1 MAKLL
6 ASFSLETR
14 RTDVGRTHARHV
26 NPSSLLLVMNMTL
39 YFPVLLCM

>member
-14 RTDVGRTHARHV
+14 RTNVGRTTARHV
-26 NPSSLLLVMNMTL
+26 NPSNLLLVMNMTL